1 MANKTVDQLTSST
14 PTVDDLTISY
24 DNADTS
30 ELKKTTWQAVRDL
43 FKTYFDTIYASL
55 SGATFTG
62 DINVPDEAYGAGW
75 NGSTEVP
82 TKNALYDKIETISG
96 GWVSDGDK
104 WDITVSSS
112 GTVWTIDNGAVT
124 EAKQTLSD
132 NTTNN
137 FSTTKH
143 GYVPKGTNVGNFLK
157 DDWTWASIPWGGD
170 ALTSNPLSQFASTT
184 SAQLAGVISD
194 ETGSGVLVFWTD
206 PTFTTRI
213 NVPEIK
219 ATSSSWIDVHNNSGT
234 QVALFGAGWSTGSTL
249 VGTTNVGSASADYHQ
264 LSGGTGTI
272 TNTATGSSSNININ
286 EVPKGTWRFQVGW
299 VNVPTISST
308 DTLTNKD
315 ISSATNTYRSAS
327 DTATGAVELA
337 TAAETT
343 TGTDATRAVTPDGLA
358 GSEFGKRTVSVLLS
372 GSASGDSALATGD
385 GLAAVP
391 VDTTLNG
398 MNLVAI
404 KAYVST
410 VSSSGA
416 PLFQV
421 RRSRR
426 SSATARTTVDMLTT
440 GVSIDASEFESAD
453 ATTAAVINTSN
464 DDVQTGDILLFDCDT
479 AGTGTKGAQILLT
492 FQLP

>member
-1 MANKTVDQLTSST
+1 MADILFPQDTSAKATPTTSDLILLADVADSNNPKDATLWSLPISTATQTALNGKQDALVSGTNIKTV
-14 PTVDDLTISY
+14 
-24 DNADTS
+24 NGN
-30 ELKKTTWQAVRDL
+30 
-43 FKTYFDTIYASL
+43 SL
-55 SGATFTG
+55 LGSG
-62 DINVPDEAYGAGW
+62 DI
-75 NGSTEVP
+75 
-82 TKNALYDKIETISG
+82 TISG
-96 GWVSDGDK
+96 WGSVATDAIWDAKGDLAGGTGANTASRLAVGSNGQVLTADSAEATGMK
-104 WDITVSSS
+104 WA
-112 GTVWTIDNGAVT
+112 NPA
-124 EAKQTLSD
+124 
-132 NTTNN
+132 
-137 FSTTKH
+137 
-143 GYVPKGTNVGNFLK
+143 
-157 DDWTWASIPWGGD
+157 WGGD
-170 ALTSNPLSQFASTT
+170 ALTSSPLSQFASTT

-219 ATSSSWIDVHNNSGT
+219 ATSSSWVDVHNNSGT

-249 VGTTNVGSASADYHQ
+249 VGTTNVWSASADYHQ
-264 LSGGTGTI
+264 IAWGTWTI
-272 TNTATGSSSNININ
+272 TDTATGSSSDININ
-286 EVPKGTWRFQVGW
+286 LIPKGTGRLQAGG

-327 DTATGAVELA
+327 DTTTGAVELA

-343 TGTDATRAVTPDGLA
+343 TGTDATRSVTPDGLA

-426 SSATARTTVDMLTT
+426 SSATARTTVDMLST
-440 GVSIDASEFESAD
+440 GVSIDANEFESAD

-479 AGTGTKGAQILLT
+479 AWTGTKGAQILLT

>member
-1 MANKTVDQLTSST
+1 M
-14 PTVDDLTISY
+14 
-24 DNADTS
+24 
-30 ELKKTTWQAVRDL
+30 QA
-43 FKTYFDTIYASL
+43 
-55 SGATFTG
+55 
-62 DINVPDEAYGAGW
+62 
-75 NGSTEVP
+75 
-82 TKNALYDKIETISG
+82 G
-96 GWVSDGDK
+96 G
-104 WDITVSSS
+104 
-112 GTVWTIDNGAVT
+112 
-124 EAKQTLSD
+124 
-132 NTTNN
+132 
-137 FSTTKH
+137 
-143 GYVPKGTNVGNFLK
+143 
-157 DDWTWASIPWGGD
+157 
-170 ALTSNPLSQFASTT
+170 
-184 SAQLAGVISD
+184 
-194 ETGSGVLVFWTD
+194 
-206 PTFTTRI
+206 
-213 NVPEIK
+213 
-219 ATSSSWIDVHNNSGT
+219 
-234 QVALFGAGWSTGSTL
+234 
-249 VGTTNVGSASADYHQ
+249 
-264 LSGGTGTI
+264 
-272 TNTATGSSSNININ
+272 
-286 EVPKGTWRFQVGW
+286 

-327 DTATGAVELA
+327 DTTTGAVELA

-440 GVSIDASEFESAD
+440 GVSIDANEFESAD

>member
-1 MANKTVDQLTSST
+1 M
-14 PTVDDLTISY
+14 
-24 DNADTS
+24 
-30 ELKKTTWQAVRDL
+30 QA
-43 FKTYFDTIYASL
+43 
-55 SGATFTG
+55 
-62 DINVPDEAYGAGW
+62 
-75 NGSTEVP
+75 
-82 TKNALYDKIETISG
+82 G
-96 GWVSDGDK
+96 G
-104 WDITVSSS
+104 
-112 GTVWTIDNGAVT
+112 
-124 EAKQTLSD
+124 
-132 NTTNN
+132 
-137 FSTTKH
+137 
-143 GYVPKGTNVGNFLK
+143 
-157 DDWTWASIPWGGD
+157 
-170 ALTSNPLSQFASTT
+170 
-184 SAQLAGVISD
+184 
-194 ETGSGVLVFWTD
+194 
-206 PTFTTRI
+206 
-213 NVPEIK
+213 
-219 ATSSSWIDVHNNSGT
+219 
-234 QVALFGAGWSTGSTL
+234 
-249 VGTTNVGSASADYHQ
+249 
-264 LSGGTGTI
+264 
-272 TNTATGSSSNININ
+272 
-286 EVPKGTWRFQVGW
+286 

-327 DTATGAVELA
+327 DTTTGAVELA

-343 TGTDATRAVTPDGLA
+343 TGTDATRSVTPDGLA

-426 SSATARTTVDMLTT
+426 SSATARTTVDMLST
-440 GVSIDASEFESAD
+440 GVSIDANEFESAD

-479 AGTGTKGAQILLT
+479 A
-492 FQLP
+492 